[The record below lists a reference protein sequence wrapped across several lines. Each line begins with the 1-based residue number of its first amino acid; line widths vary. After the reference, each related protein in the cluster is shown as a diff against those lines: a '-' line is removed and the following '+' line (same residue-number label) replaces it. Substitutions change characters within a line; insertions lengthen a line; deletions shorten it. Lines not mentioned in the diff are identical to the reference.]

1 MNSLELINII
11 IIITVFGLVFSIW
24 CICVFL
30 WLGKYLIRLKAIQER
45 LGIIRKESGETKTL
59 RLWREVQEE
68 SEVSTA
74 FVEEKLSFSE
84 KIEAFRKDI
93 GWHAPV
99 PIVFLSLFGIVLL
112 VFIIS
117 FIITGSILIG
127 LAIPLVI
134 IVIFTSYTSSKLRK
148 REELFERQLL
158 DALGI
163 AARALRA
170 GHPLIGAFQL
180 VSEEI
185 SDPIGGLFYRIC
197 KEQELGIDLKDS
209 IYKVAR
215 LSRNSEMKLLATAV
229 VIQFQSG
236 GNFADLMD
244 TLSEVIRSRVRLNH
258 RVRVITAQTQLSKKI
273 LIGLPIMLFFLL
285 NILNPRYMEPLYTT
299 TQGKTMLVIMVI
311 SILIGSYV
319 MNKMSKISI

>member
-1 MNSLELINII
+1 MTSIELLNII

-68 SEVSTA
+68 SGTTA
-74 FVEEKLSFSE
+74 FKEDNLSLKEKL
-84 KIEAFRKDI
+84 EAFRKDV
-93 GWHAPV
+93 GWNAPV
-99 PIVFLSLFGIVLL
+99 SVVFLGVFGVVILAFLIAFVL
-112 VFIIS
+112 
-117 FIITGSILIG
+117 TEGWLIG
-127 LAIPLVI
+127 LAASLGVI
-134 IVIFTSYTSSKLRK
+134 IAFTSYTNRRLRK
-148 REELFERQLL
+148 REEIFERQLL

-163 AARALRA
+163 ASRALRA
-170 GHPLIGAFQL
+170 GHPLVGAFQL

-185 SDPIGGLFYRIC
+185 SDPLGGLFYRIC
-197 KEQELGIDLKDS
+197 KEQELGVDLKDS
-209 IYKVAR
+209 IYKAAR

-244 TLSEVIRSRVRLNH
+244 SLSSVIRSRVRLN
-258 RVRVITAQTQLSKKI
+258 RRIRVITAQTQFSKKV
-273 LIGLPIMLFFLL
+273 LIGLPIFLFFVL
-285 NILNPRYMEPLYTT
+285 NIMNPDYMQPLYSTET
-299 TQGKTMLVIMVI
+299 GRYLMGITAI
-311 SILIGSYV
+311 SILIGSWF
-319 MNKMSKISI
+319 MNKMSVIRF

>member
-1 MNSLELINII
+1 MSRLESINII

-68 SEVSTA
+68 SETTTA
-74 FVEEKLSFSE
+74 FGEEKLSLKE
-84 KIEAFRKDI
+84 RLEAFRKDV
-93 GWHAPV
+93 GWHVPV
-99 PIVFLSLFGIVLL
+99 PMVFLSVFGIVILAFLITFLLTGSWLICLGISLVVIL
-112 VFIIS
+112 VFS
-117 FIITGSILIG
+117 SH
-127 LAIPLVI
+127 
-134 IVIFTSYTSSKLRK
+134 TSRKLRK

-170 GHPLIGAFQL
+170 GHPLVGAFQL

-185 SDPIGGLFYRIC
+185 SDPLGGLFYRIC
-197 KEQELGIDLKDS
+197 KEQELGVDLKDS

-244 TLSEVIRSRVRLNH
+244 TLSSVIRARVNLNR
-258 RVRVITAQTQLSKKI
+258 RVRVITAQTQMSKRI
-273 LIGLPIMLFFLL
+273 LLGLPIFLFFFL
-285 NILNPRYMEPLYTT
+285 NMLNPLYMEPLYTT
-299 TQGKTMLVIMVI
+299 QKGKTMLVVMVI
-311 SILIGSYV
+311 CMLIGSWI
-319 MNKMSKISI
+319 MKKMSVIRF